1 MLSAPCLW
9 RSAWDNE
16 WGGAA
21 SGSRQKPLSYE
32 LWDLGQVTKPLWA
45 CFACKMTFVRSK
57 WDHVRS
63 VISRVSS
70 TLCGLH
76 TCFSYCYRECYPG
89 PQQSVCLFIYSGGG
103 MRHRAKKYLINMKKG
118 FLSIPPSPLPQPLL
132 HGSSPQSTT
141 GPWRHTNPFTAF
153 F

>member
-1 MLSAPCLW
+1 MLSARCLR
-9 RSAWDNE
+9 RSVWDNE

-32 LWDLGQVTKPLWA
+32 LWDLGRVTKPLWA
-45 CFACKMTFVRSK
+45 CFVCKMTFVSSK
-57 WDHVRS
+57 WDHVWN
-63 VISRVSS
+63 VLSRVALRVGS
-70 TLCGLH
+70 THAELLLPWML
-76 TCFSYCYRECYPG
+76 SRP
-89 PQQSVCLFIYSGGG
+89 PAVSVFIYLLRRG
-103 MRHRAKKYLINMKKG
+103 MRHRAKKYSINMKKG
-118 FLSIPPSPLPQPLL
+118 FLSIPTGPLPQPLL